1 VFVKVRK
8 YAARRD
14 RAKAANRPAMTSA
27 ASIAVLLA
35 AVSVSGCATT
45 PAWKRAD
52 LASPAMR
59 SPFARDRIGEQY
71 RHKLVESRAGGSLS
85 GEAPGGGCA
94 CTQ

>member
-1 VFVKVRK
+1 MSS
-8 YAARRD
+8 
-14 RAKAANRPAMTSA
+14 PSA
-27 ASIAVLLA
+27 AFLLA
-35 AVSVSGCATT
+35 ASVCIAGCATT
-45 PAWKRAD
+45 PAWKRAE

-71 RHKLVESRAGGSLS
+71 RHKLVESRAGGTLS